1 MRRFLPI
8 VLGLLLLGAAASAQD
23 TRRQESRKAQLEKE
37 IAAINRQLKDNARSS
52 SRALT
57 DLALV
62 RRKIA
67 ARQELIAESDR
78 EIRAL
83 DDSMKVRQQ
92 EIDRLQ
98 ARHDTLSL
106 YYNRL
111 VRGAYKNR
119 DSRLWYMYILSSEN
133 IGQAVRRFGYLRG
146 LSRNMSEQAKRIQE
160 TAAALELEKERL
172 AGLKEEAQ
180 VLRGQRQA
188 DVDALRGE
196 EGESAG
202 LVARL
207 EKDRRKYQNDLKKK
221 NREVEAL
228 NREIAEIIRKATAK
242 PKSGGKSTS
251 KGGKTTS
258 TAVDEK
264 LSSSFAAN
272 KGRLPWPVEGT
283 VIESYG
289 QHYHPVYKNV
299 KLPFNNGVTLAVSR
313 GAQAHAVFDG
323 TVAQVVVIPGYNQS
337 RGAQAHAVFDGTV
350 AQVVV
355 IPGYNQCVLVQ
366 HGSYFTFYCK
376 LKAVSVKAG
385 EKVKT
390 GQVLGTVD
398 TLSGEDQFHFQLW
411 QERTPQNPEN
421 WLR

>member
-1 MRRFLPI
+1 MRRLIPI

-37 IAAINRQLKDNARSS
+37 IAVINQQLKDNAKSS
-52 SRALT
+52 SRALS
-57 DLALV
+57 DLSLV
-62 RRKIA
+62 RRKIS

-83 DDSMKVRQQ
+83 DDSIRTKQK

-98 ARHDTLSL
+98 ARHDTLTL

-111 VRGAYKNR
+111 IRSAYKNR
-119 DSRLWYMYILSSEN
+119 DSRIWYMYILSSEN
-133 IGQAVRRFGYLRG
+133 IGQAVRRFGYLKG
-146 LSRNMSEQAKRIQE
+146 LSKNMSDQARQIQE
-160 TAAALELEKERL
+160 TAAVLEVEKERL
-172 AGLKEEAQ
+172 AGMRDEARA
-180 VLRGQRQA
+180 LRSQRQA
-188 DVDALRGE
+188 AVDALRSE
-196 EGESAG
+196 EGENAS

-207 EKDRRKYQNDLKKK
+207 QKDRKKYQSDLQKK

-242 PKSGGKSTS
+242 PKSSGTTGKSG
-251 KGGKTTS
+251 GGKTTS

-264 LSSSFAAN
+264 LSSSFASN

-289 QHYHPVYKNV
+289 QHYHPVYKNI
-299 KLPFNNGVTLAVSR
+299 KLPFNNGVTLAVPR
-313 GAQAHAVFDG
+313 GAQAK
-323 TVAQVVVIPGYNQS
+323 
-337 RGAQAHAVFDGTV
+337 AVFDGTV

-376 LKAVSVKAG
+376 LKSVTVKAG
-385 EKVKT
+385 QQVKT

-398 TLSGEDQFHFQLW
+398 TISGEDQFHFQLW
-411 QERTPQNPEN
+411 KERSPQNPEN

>member
-8 VLGLLLLGAAASAQD
+8 VLGLLLVGAAVSAQD

-57 DLALV
+57 DLSLV

-133 IGQAVRRFGYLRG
+133 IGQAVRRFGYLKG
-146 LSRNMSEQAKRIQE
+146 LSRNMSEQAKNIQE
-160 TAAALELEKERL
+160 TAAALELEKDRL

-196 EGESAG
+196 EGESAS

-207 EKDRRKYQNDLKKK
+207 EKDRRKYQDDLRKK

-228 NREIAEIIRKATAK
+228 NREIAAIIRKATAK
-242 PKSGGKSTS
+242 PKSSGKSTA

-258 TAVDEK
+258 TAVDET
-264 LSSSFAAN
+264 LSKNFASN

-299 KLPFNNGVTLAVSR
+299 KLPFNNGVTLAVAR
-313 GAQAHAVFDG
+313 GAQAKAVFDG
-323 TVAQVVVIPGYNQS
+323 TVS
-337 RGAQAHAVFDGTV
+337 
-350 AQVVV
+350 QVVV

-376 LKAVSVKAG
+376 LKSVTVKAG

-411 QERTPQNPEN
+411 QERNPQNPEN

>member
-1 MRRFLPI
+1 MRRFLPLI
-8 VLGLLLLGAAASAQD
+8 LGLLLMGVTASAQD

-57 DLALV
+57 DLSLV

-78 EIRAL
+78 EIRSL
-83 DDSMKVRQQ
+83 DDSMRVKQR

-106 YYNRL
+106 YYDRL

-119 DSRLWYMYILSSEN
+119 DSRIWYMYILSSEN
-133 IGQAVRRFGYLRG
+133 IGQAVRRFGYLKG
-146 LSRNMSEQAKRIQE
+146 LSRNMSEQGKRIQE
-160 TAAALELEKERL
+160 TAAELELEKERL
-172 AGLKEEAQ
+172 EGLRDAARE
-180 VLRGQRQA
+180 LRSQRQA
-188 DVDALRGE
+188 DVDALRTE
-196 EGESAG
+196 EGESAS
-202 LVARL
+202 LVSRL
-207 EKDRRKYQNDLKKK
+207 EKDRRKYQDELRKK

-242 PKSGGKSTS
+242 PKSGGKSTA

-258 TAVDEK
+258 TAIDET
-264 LSSSFAAN
+264 LSKNFAAN
-272 KGRLPWPVEGT
+272 KGRLPWPVEGS

-299 KLPFNNGVTLAVSR
+299 KLPFNNGVTLAVAR
-313 GAQAHAVFDG
+313 GAQAKAVFDG
-323 TVAQVVVIPGYNQS
+323 TVS
-337 RGAQAHAVFDGTV
+337 
-350 AQVVV
+350 QVVV

-366 HGSYFTFYCK
+366 HGAYFTFYCK
-376 LKAVSVKAG
+376 LKSVSVKAG

-390 GQVLGTVD
+390 GQVIGTVD
-398 TLSGEDQFHFQLW
+398 TISGEDQFHFQLW
-411 QERTPQNPEN
+411 KERTPQNPEN

>member
-8 VLGLLLLGAAASAQD
+8 VLGLLLVGAAVSAQD

-62 RRKIA
+62 RRKIS

-133 IGQAVRRFGYLRG
+133 IGQAVRRFGYLKG
-146 LSRNMSEQAKRIQE
+146 LSRNMSEQAKNIQE
-160 TAAALELEKERL
+160 TAAALELEKDRL

-196 EGESAG
+196 EGESAS

-207 EKDRRKYQNDLKKK
+207 EKDRRKYQDDLRKK

-228 NREIAEIIRKATAK
+228 NREIAAIIRKATAK
-242 PKSGGKSTS
+242 PKSSGKSTA

-258 TAVDEK
+258 TAVDET
-264 LSSSFAAN
+264 LSKNFASN

-299 KLPFNNGVTLAVSR
+299 KLPFNNGVTLAVAR
-313 GAQAHAVFDG
+313 GAHAKAVFDG
-323 TVAQVVVIPGYNQS
+323 TVS
-337 RGAQAHAVFDGTV
+337 
-350 AQVVV
+350 QVVV

-376 LKAVSVKAG
+376 LKSVTVKAG

>member
-1 MRRFLPI
+1 MKRLIPI
-8 VLGLLLLGAAASAQD
+8 VLGLLLLGVAASAQD

-37 IAAINRQLKDNARSS
+37 IAVINKQLKDNAQSS

-57 DLALV
+57 DLSLV
-62 RRKIA
+62 RRKIS

-78 EIRAL
+78 EIHAL
-83 DDSMKVRQQ
+83 DDSIRVKQK

-111 VRGAYKNR
+111 VRSAYKNR
-119 DSRLWYMYILSSEN
+119 DSRIWYMYILSSEN
-133 IGQAVRRFGYLRG
+133 IGQAVRRFGYLKG
-146 LSRNMSEQAKRIQE
+146 LSKNMSDQARQIQE
-160 TAAALELEKERL
+160 TAAVLEVEKERL
-172 AGLKEEAQ
+172 AVMRDDART
-180 VLRGQRQA
+180 LRSQRQA
-188 DVDALRGE
+188 DVDALRSE
-196 EGESAG
+196 EGESAS

-207 EKDRRKYQNDLKKK
+207 QKDHKKYQSDLQKK

-242 PKSGGKSTS
+242 PKTSSGTNKNT
-251 KGGKTTS
+251 GGKTTS

-272 KGRLPWPVEGT
+272 KGRLPWPVEGS

-299 KLPFNNGVTLAVSR
+299 KLPFNNGVTLAVAR
-313 GAQAHAVFDG
+313 GTQAK
-323 TVAQVVVIPGYNQS
+323 
-337 RGAQAHAVFDGTV
+337 AVFDGTV

-376 LKAVSVKAG
+376 LKSVSVKAG
-385 EKVKT
+385 QQVKT

-398 TLSGEDQFHFQLW
+398 TISGEDQFHFQLW
-411 QERTPQNPEN
+411 KERSPQNPEN

>member
-8 VLGLLLLGAAASAQD
+8 VLGLLLVGAAVSAQD

-57 DLALV
+57 DLSLV

-133 IGQAVRRFGYLRG
+133 IGQAVRRFGYLKG
-146 LSRNMSEQAKRIQE
+146 LSRNMSEQAKHIQE
-160 TAAALELEKERL
+160 TAAALELEKDRL
-172 AGLKEEAQ
+172 AGLREEAR

-196 EGESAG
+196 EGESAS

-207 EKDRRKYQNDLKKK
+207 EKDRRKYQDELRKK

-228 NREIAEIIRKATAK
+228 NREIAAIIRKATAK
-242 PKSGGKSTS
+242 PKAGSKSS

-258 TAVDEK
+258 TAVDET
-264 LSSSFAAN
+264 LSKNFASN

-299 KLPFNNGVTLAVSR
+299 KLPFNNGVTLAV
-313 GAQAHAVFDG
+313 A
-323 TVAQVVVIPGYNQS
+323 

>member
-1 MRRFLPI
+1 MRRLLPI

-37 IAAINRQLKDNARSS
+37 IAAINRQLRDNARSS

-57 DLALV
+57 DLSLV

-67 ARQELIAESDR
+67 ARQELITESDR
-78 EIRAL
+78 EIQAL
-83 DDSMKVRQQ
+83 DDSMKVRQR

-111 VRGAYKNR
+111 VKGAYKNR

-133 IGQAVRRFGYLRG
+133 IGQAVRRFGYLKG
-146 LSRNMSEQAKRIQE
+146 LSRNMSEQGKRIQE

-172 AGLKEEAQ
+172 AGLTDEAQ
-180 VLRGQRQA
+180 ALRSQRQEA
-188 DVDALRGE
+188 VDALRGE
-196 EGESAG
+196 EAESASV
-202 LVARL
+202 VARL
-207 EKDRRKYQNDLKKK
+207 EKDRKKYQNDLKKK

-228 NREIAEIIRKATAK
+228 NREIAAIIRRATSK
-242 PKSGGKSTS
+242 GSGGKAA

-299 KLPFNNGVTLAVSR
+299 KLPFNNGVTLAVAR

-323 TVAQVVVIPGYNQS
+323 TVSQVVV
-337 RGAQAHAVFDGTV
+337 V
-350 AQVVV
+350 
-355 IPGYNQCVLVQ
+355 PGYNQCVLVQ
-366 HGSYFTFYCK
+366 HGAYFTFYCK
-376 LKAVSVKAG
+376 LKSVTVKAG

>member
-8 VLGLLLLGAAASAQD
+8 VLVLLFAGAAVSAQD

-57 DLALV
+57 DLSLV

-83 DDSMKVRQQ
+83 DDSMQVKQR

-119 DSRLWYMYILSSEN
+119 DSRVWYMYILSSQN
-133 IGQAVRRFGYLRG
+133 IGQAVRRFGYLKG
-146 LSRNMSEQAKRIQE
+146 LSRNMSAQAKRIQE
-160 TAAALELEKERL
+160 IAAELELEKERL
-172 AGLKEEAQ
+172 EGLKADAQ
-180 VLRGQRQA
+180 EIRSQRKA
-188 DVDALRGE
+188 DVEALRGE
-196 EGESAG
+196 EGESAS
-202 LVARL
+202 LVAQL
-207 EKDRRKYQNDLKKK
+207 EKDRKKYQNDLKKK

-242 PKSGGKSTS
+242 PKSSGTTK

-258 TAVDEK
+258 TAVDE
-264 LSSSFAAN
+264 
-272 KGRLPWPVEGT
+272 
-283 VIESYG
+283 
-289 QHYHPVYKNV
+289 
-299 KLPFNNGVTLAVSR
+299 
-313 GAQAHAVFDG
+313 
-323 TVAQVVVIPGYNQS
+323 
-337 RGAQAHAVFDGTV
+337 
-350 AQVVV
+350 
-355 IPGYNQCVLVQ
+355 
-366 HGSYFTFYCK
+366 
-376 LKAVSVKAG
+376 
-385 EKVKT
+385 
-390 GQVLGTVD
+390 
-398 TLSGEDQFHFQLW
+398 TLS
-411 QERTPQNPEN
+411 
-421 WLR
+421 

>member
-8 VLGLLLLGAAASAQD
+8 VLGLLLVGAAVSAQD

-62 RRKIA
+62 RRKIS

-133 IGQAVRRFGYLRG
+133 IGQAVRRFGYLKG
-146 LSRNMSEQAKRIQE
+146 LSRNMSEQAKNIQE
-160 TAAALELEKERL
+160 TAAALELEKDRL

-196 EGESAG
+196 EGESAS

-207 EKDRRKYQNDLKKK
+207 EKDRRKYQDDLRKK

-228 NREIAEIIRKATAK
+228 NREIAAIIRKATAK
-242 PKSGGKSTS
+242 PKAGSKSTA

-258 TAVDEK
+258 TAVDET
-264 LSSSFAAN
+264 LSKNFASN

-299 KLPFNNGVTLAVSR
+299 KLPFNNGVTLAVAR
-313 GAQAHAVFDG
+313 GAQAKAVFDG
-323 TVAQVVVIPGYNQS
+323 TVS
-337 RGAQAHAVFDGTV
+337 
-350 AQVVV
+350 QVVV

-376 LKAVSVKAG
+376 LKSVTVKAG

>member
-1 MRRFLPI
+1 MRRLIPI

-37 IAAINRQLKDNARSS
+37 IATINQQLKDNARSS

-57 DLALV
+57 DLSLV
-62 RRKIA
+62 RRKIS

-78 EIRAL
+78 EIHAL
-83 DDSMKVRQQ
+83 DDSIRVKQK

-111 VRGAYKNR
+111 VRSAYKNR
-119 DSRLWYMYILSSEN
+119 DSRIWYMYILSSEN
-133 IGQAVRRFGYLRG
+133 IGQAVRRFGYLKG
-146 LSRNMSEQAKRIQE
+146 LSKNMSDQARQIQE
-160 TAAALELEKERL
+160 TAAVLEVEKERL
-172 AGLKEEAQ
+172 AGMRDEART
-180 VLRGQRQA
+180 LRSQRQA

-196 EGESAG
+196 EGENAS

-207 EKDRRKYQNDLKKK
+207 QKDRKKYQSDLQKK

-242 PKSGGKSTS
+242 PKSSSNTNKSNS
-251 KGGKTTS
+251 GGGKTTS

-264 LSSSFAAN
+264 LSSNFAAN
-272 KGRLPWPVEGT
+272 KGRLPWPVEGS

-299 KLPFNNGVTLAVSR
+299 KLPFNNGVTLAVAR
-313 GAQAHAVFDG
+313 GAQAKAVFDG
-323 TVAQVVVIPGYNQS
+323 TVS
-337 RGAQAHAVFDGTV
+337 
-350 AQVVV
+350 QVVV

-376 LKAVSVKAG
+376 LKSVTVKAG
-385 EKVKT
+385 QQVKT

-398 TLSGEDQFHFQLW
+398 TISGEDQFHFQLW
-411 QERTPQNPEN
+411 KERTPQNPEN

>member
-8 VLGLLLLGAAASAQD
+8 VLGLLLVGAAVSAQD

-62 RRKIA
+62 RRKIT

-133 IGQAVRRFGYLRG
+133 IGQAVRRFGYLKG
-146 LSRNMSEQAKRIQE
+146 LSRNMSEQAKNIQE
-160 TAAALELEKERL
+160 TAAALELEKDRL

-196 EGESAG
+196 EGESAS

-207 EKDRRKYQNDLKKK
+207 EKDRRKYQDDLRKK
-221 NREVEAL
+221 NHEVEAL
-228 NREIAEIIRKATAK
+228 NREIAAIIRKATAK
-242 PKSGGKSTS
+242 PKSSGKSTA

-258 TAVDEK
+258 TAVDET
-264 LSSSFAAN
+264 LSKNFASN

-299 KLPFNNGVTLAVSR
+299 KLPFNNGVTLAVAR
-313 GAQAHAVFDG
+313 GAQAKAVFDG
-323 TVAQVVVIPGYNQS
+323 TVS
-337 RGAQAHAVFDGTV
+337 
-350 AQVVV
+350 QVVV

-376 LKAVSVKAG
+376 LKSVTVKAG

>member
-8 VLGLLLLGAAASAQD
+8 VLGLLLVGAAVSAQD

-57 DLALV
+57 DLSLV

-133 IGQAVRRFGYLRG
+133 IGQAVRRFGYLKG
-146 LSRNMSEQAKRIQE
+146 LSRNMSEQAKHIQE
-160 TAAALELEKERL
+160 TAAALELEKDRL
-172 AGLKEEAQ
+172 AGLREEAR

-196 EGESAG
+196 EGESAS

-207 EKDRRKYQNDLKKK
+207 EKDRRKYQDELRKK

-228 NREIAEIIRKATAK
+228 NREIAAIIRKATAK
-242 PKSGGKSTS
+242 PKAGSKSS

-258 TAVDEK
+258 TAVDET
-264 LSSSFAAN
+264 LSKNFASN

-299 KLPFNNGVTLAVSR
+299 KLPFNNGVTLAVAR
-313 GAQAHAVFDG
+313 GAQAKAVFDG
-323 TVAQVVVIPGYNQS
+323 TVS
-337 RGAQAHAVFDGTV
+337 
-350 AQVVV
+350 QVVV

-385 EKVKT
+385 DKVKT
-390 GQVLGTVD
+390 GQALGTVD
-398 TLSGEDQFHFQLW
+398 TLSGEDQFHFELW
-411 QERTPQNPEN
+411 KERSPQNPEN

>member
-8 VLGLLLLGAAASAQD
+8 VLGLLLVGAAVSAQD
-23 TRRQESRKAQLEKE
+23 TRRQETRKAQLEKE

-57 DLALV
+57 DLSLV

-67 ARQELIAESDR
+67 ARQELIAESER
-78 EIRAL
+78 EIQAL
-83 DDSMKVRQQ
+83 NDSMQVRQR

-111 VRGAYKNR
+111 VRSAYKNR
-119 DSRLWYMYILSSEN
+119 DSRIWYMYILSSDN
-133 IGQAVRRFGYLRG
+133 IGQAVRRFGYLKG

-160 TAAALELEKERL
+160 TAAVLEIEKERL
-172 AGLKEEAQ
+172 AGLKADAQ
-180 VLRGQRQA
+180 ALRNQRQA
-188 DVDALRGE
+188 DVEALKGE
-196 EGESAG
+196 EGESAK
-202 LVARL
+202 LVASL
-207 EKDRRKYQNDLKKK
+207 EKDRKKYQQDLQKK

-242 PKSGGKSTS
+242 PKSSGNAKS
-251 KGGKTTS
+251 GGKTTS

-264 LSSSFAAN
+264 LSNSFAAN
-272 KGRLPWPVEGT
+272 KGRLPWPVEGS

-299 KLPFNNGVTLAVSR
+299 KMPFNNGVTLAVAR
-313 GAQAHAVFDG
+313 GAQVHAVFDG
-323 TVAQVVVIPGYNQS
+323 TVSRVVM
-337 RGAQAHAVFDGTV
+337 
-350 AQVVV
+350 

-376 LKAVSVKAG
+376 LKSVSVKAG

-398 TLSGEDQFHFQLW
+398 TIAGEDQFHFQLW
-411 QERTPQNPEN
+411 KERDPQNPEN

>member
-8 VLGLLLLGAAASAQD
+8 FLGLLLVGAAASAQD

-57 DLALV
+57 DLSLV

-133 IGQAVRRFGYLRG
+133 IGQAVRRFGYLKG
-146 LSRNMSEQAKRIQE
+146 LSRNMSEQGKRIQE
-160 TAAALELEKERL
+160 TAAELELEKERL
-172 AGLKEEAQ
+172 AGLREEAQ
-180 VLRGQRQA
+180 ALRGQRQA

-196 EGESAG
+196 EGESAS

-207 EKDRRKYQNDLKKK
+207 EKDRRKYQDDLRKK

-228 NREIAEIIRKATAK
+228 NREIAAIIRKATAK
-242 PKSGGKSTS
+242 PKSGSKSS

-323 TVAQVVVIPGYNQS
+323 TVAQVVVIPGYNQ
-337 RGAQAHAVFDGTV
+337 
-350 AQVVV
+350 
-355 IPGYNQCVLVQ
+355 CVLVQ

-376 LKAVSVKAG
+376 LKSVSVKAG
-385 EKVKT
+385 DKVKT
-390 GQVLGTVD
+390 GQALGTVD
-398 TLSGEDQFHFQLW
+398 TLSGEDQFHFELW
-411 QERTPQNPEN
+411 KERAPQNPEN

>member
-1 MRRFLPI
+1 MRRLLPI
-8 VLGLLLLGAAASAQD
+8 VLVLLLSGAAASAQD

-57 DLALV
+57 DLSLV

-78 EIRAL
+78 EIHAL
-83 DDSMKVRQQ
+83 DDSMKVRQR

-119 DSRLWYMYILSSEN
+119 DSRLWYMYILSSQN
-133 IGQAVRRFGYLRG
+133 IGQAVRRFGYLKG

-160 TAAALELEKERL
+160 AEAELELEKERL
-172 AGLKEEAQ
+172 EGLKADAQ
-180 VLRGQRQA
+180 AVRSRRQA

-196 EGESAG
+196 EGESSR
-202 LVARL
+202 LVAQL
-207 EKDRRKYQNDLKKK
+207 EKDRKKYQNDLKKK

-242 PKSGGKSTS
+242 SKSGGKSAA

-258 TAVDEK
+258 TAIDET
-264 LSSSFAAN
+264 LSKNFASN

-299 KLPFNNGVTLAVSR
+299 KLPFNNGVTLAVAR
-313 GAQAHAVFDG
+313 GAQA
-323 TVAQVVVIPGYNQS
+323 
-337 RGAQAHAVFDGTV
+337 RAVFDGTV

-376 LKAVSVKAG
+376 LKSVAVKAG

>member
-8 VLGLLLLGAAASAQD
+8 VLGLLLVGAVVSAQD
-23 TRRQESRKAQLEKE
+23 TRRQESRKVQLEKE

-57 DLALV
+57 DLSLV

-78 EIRAL
+78 EIRSL
-83 DDSMKVRQQ
+83 DDSMRVRQQ

-133 IGQAVRRFGYLRG
+133 IGQAVRRFGYLKG

-172 AGLKEEAQ
+172 AGLKEEAKA
-180 VLRGQRQA
+180 LRNQRQA

-196 EGESAG
+196 EGESAS

-207 EKDRRKYQNDLKKK
+207 EKDRKKYQADLRKK

-242 PKSGGKSTS
+242 PKSGGKSTA

-258 TAVDEK
+258 TTVDEA
-264 LSSSFAAN
+264 LSNSFAAN
-272 KGRLPWPVEGT
+272 KGRLPWPVEGS

-299 KLPFNNGVTLAVSR
+299 KMPFNNGVTLSVSR

-323 TVAQVVVIPGYNQS
+323 TVAKVVV
-337 RGAQAHAVFDGTV
+337 V
-350 AQVVV
+350 
-355 IPGYNQCVLVQ
+355 PGYNQCVLVQ

-376 LKAVSVKAG
+376 LKAVTVKVG
-385 EKVKT
+385 DKVKT

-411 QERTPQNPEN
+411 KERAPQNPES
-421 WLR
+421 WLK

>member
-1 MRRFLPI
+1 MRRLIPI

-37 IAAINRQLKDNARSS
+37 IAVINKQLKDNAQSS

-57 DLALV
+57 DLSLV
-62 RRKIA
+62 RRKIS

-78 EIRAL
+78 EIHAL
-83 DDSMKVRQQ
+83 DDSIRVKQK

-111 VRGAYKNR
+111 VRSAYKNR
-119 DSRLWYMYILSSEN
+119 DSRIWYMYILSSEN
-133 IGQAVRRFGYLRG
+133 VGQAVRRFGYLKG
-146 LSRNMSEQAKRIQE
+146 LSKNMSDQARQIQE
-160 TAAALELEKERL
+160 TAAVLEVEKERL
-172 AGLKEEAQ
+172 AVMRDDART
-180 VLRGQRQA
+180 LRSQRQA
-188 DVDALRGE
+188 DVDALRSE
-196 EGESAG
+196 DGESAS

-207 EKDRRKYQNDLKKK
+207 QKDRKKYQSDLQKK

-242 PKSGGKSTS
+242 PKTSSGTNKNT
-251 KGGKTTS
+251 GGKTTS

-272 KGRLPWPVEGT
+272 KGRLPWPVEGS

-299 KLPFNNGVTLAVSR
+299 KLPFNNGVTLAVAR
-313 GAQAHAVFDG
+313 GTQAK
-323 TVAQVVVIPGYNQS
+323 
-337 RGAQAHAVFDGTV
+337 AVFDGTV

-376 LKAVSVKAG
+376 LKSVTVKAG
-385 EKVKT
+385 QQVKT

-398 TLSGEDQFHFQLW
+398 TISGEDQFHFQLW
-411 QERTPQNPEN
+411 KERSPQNPEN

>member
-1 MRRFLPI
+1 MRRFLPLI
-8 VLGLLLLGAAASAQD
+8 LGLLLMGVTASAQD

-57 DLALV
+57 DLSLV

-78 EIRAL
+78 EIRSL
-83 DDSMKVRQQ
+83 DDSMRVKQR

-106 YYNRL
+106 YYDRL

-119 DSRLWYMYILSSEN
+119 DSRIWYMYILSSEN
-133 IGQAVRRFGYLRG
+133 IGQAVRRFGYLKG
-146 LSRNMSEQAKRIQE
+146 LSRNMSEQGKRIQE
-160 TAAALELEKERL
+160 TAAELELEKERL
-172 AGLKEEAQ
+172 EGLRDAARE
-180 VLRGQRQA
+180 LRSQRQA
-188 DVDALRGE
+188 DVDALRSE
-196 EGESAG
+196 EGESAS
-202 LVARL
+202 LVSRL
-207 EKDRRKYQNDLKKK
+207 EKDRRKYQDELRKK

-242 PKSGGKSTS
+242 PKSGGKSTA

-258 TAVDEK
+258 TAIDET
-264 LSSSFAAN
+264 LSKNFAAN
-272 KGRLPWPVEGT
+272 KGRLPWPVEGS

-299 KLPFNNGVTLAVSR
+299 KLPFNNGVTLAVAR
-313 GAQAHAVFDG
+313 GAQAKAVFDG
-323 TVAQVVVIPGYNQS
+323 TVS
-337 RGAQAHAVFDGTV
+337 
-350 AQVVV
+350 QVVV

-366 HGSYFTFYCK
+366 HGAYFTFYCK
-376 LKAVSVKAG
+376 LKSVAVKAG

-390 GQVLGTVD
+390 GQVIGTVD
-398 TLSGEDQFHFQLW
+398 TISGEDQFHFQLW
-411 QERTPQNPEN
+411 KERTPQNPEN

>member
-23 TRRQESRKAQLEKE
+23 TRRQERRKAQLEQE
-37 IAAINRQLKDNARSS
+37 IAAINKQLRDNAQAG

-67 ARQELIAESDR
+67 ARQELIVESDR

-83 DDSMKVRQQ
+83 DDSMKVKQK

-111 VRGAYKNR
+111 VRSAYKNR
-119 DSRLWYMYILSSEN
+119 DSRVWYMYILSSEN

-146 LSRNMSEQAKRIQE
+146 LSRNMSDQARRIQE
-160 TAAALELEKERL
+160 TAALLEVEKERL
-172 AGLKEEAQ
+172 LTLKEEAQ
-180 VLRGQRQA
+180 VLRNQRQA
-188 DVDALRGE
+188 DVDALRAE
-196 EGESAG
+196 EGESAS

-207 EKDRRKYQNDLKKK
+207 EKDRKKYQNDLKKK

-242 PKSGGKSTS
+242 PKSSGKSTS

-258 TAVDEK
+258 TAVDET
-264 LSSSFAAN
+264 LSKNFAAN

-299 KLPFNNGVTLAVSR
+299 KLPFNNGVTLAVAR
-313 GAQAHAVFDG
+313 GTQAK
-323 TVAQVVVIPGYNQS
+323 
-337 RGAQAHAVFDGTV
+337 AVFDGTV

-376 LKAVSVKAG
+376 LKTVGVRAG
-385 EKVKT
+385 DKVKT
-390 GQVLGTVD
+390 GQVLGVVD
-398 TLSGEDQFHFQLW
+398 TISGEDQFHFQLW

>member
-8 VLGLLLLGAAASAQD
+8 VLGLLLVGAAVSAQD
-23 TRRQESRKAQLEKE
+23 TRRPESRKAQLEKE

-78 EIRAL
+78 EIHAL
-83 DDSMKVRQQ
+83 DDSMRVRQR

-133 IGQAVRRFGYLRG
+133 IGQAVRRFGYLKG
-146 LSRNMSEQAKRIQE
+146 LSRNMSEQGKRIQE

-196 EGESAG
+196 EGESAS

-207 EKDRRKYQNDLKKK
+207 EKDRRKYQDDLRKK

-228 NREIAEIIRKATAK
+228 NREIAAIIRKATAK
-242 PKSGGKSTS
+242 PKSGSKSSS

-258 TAVDEK
+258 TAVDET
-264 LSSSFAAN
+264 LSKNFASN

-313 GAQAHAVFDG
+313 GAQAKAVFDG
-323 TVAQVVVIPGYNQS
+323 TVS
-337 RGAQAHAVFDGTV
+337 
-350 AQVVV
+350 QVVV

-376 LKAVSVKAG
+376 LKSVTVKAG

>member
-8 VLGLLLLGAAASAQD
+8 VLGLLLVGAAVSAQD

-57 DLALV
+57 DLSLV

-133 IGQAVRRFGYLRG
+133 IGQAVRRFGYLKG

-242 PKSGGKSTS
+242 PKSGGKSTA

-258 TAVDEK
+258 TAVDET
-264 LSSSFAAN
+264 LSKNFAAN

-299 KLPFNNGVTLAVSR
+299 KLPFNNGVTLAV
-313 GAQAHAVFDG
+313 A
-323 TVAQVVVIPGYNQS
+323 

>member
-1 MRRFLPI
+1 MRRFLPV
-8 VLGLLLLGAAASAQD
+8 VLGLLLVGAAVSAQD

-52 SRALT
+52 NRALT
-57 DLALV
+57 DLSLV

-133 IGQAVRRFGYLRG
+133 IGQAVRRFGYLKG
-146 LSRNMSEQAKRIQE
+146 LSRNMSDQAKHIQE
-160 TAAALELEKERL
+160 TAAALELEKDRL
-172 AGLKEEAQ
+172 AGLREEAQ

-242 PKSGGKSTS
+242 PKSGGKSTA

-258 TAVDEK
+258 TAIDET
-264 LSSSFAAN
+264 LSKNFAAN

-299 KLPFNNGVTLAVSR
+299 KLPFNNGVTLAVAR
-313 GAQAHAVFDG
+313 GAQAKAVFDG
-323 TVAQVVVIPGYNQS
+323 TVS
-337 RGAQAHAVFDGTV
+337 
-350 AQVVV
+350 QVVV

-376 LKAVSVKAG
+376 LKSVTVKAG

-398 TLSGEDQFHFQLW
+398 TFSGEDQFHFQLW
-411 QERTPQNPEN
+411 QERNPQNPEN

>member
-8 VLGLLLLGAAASAQD
+8 VLGLLLVGAAASAQD

-62 RRKIA
+62 RRKIS

-133 IGQAVRRFGYLRG
+133 IGQAVRRFGYLKG
-146 LSRNMSEQAKRIQE
+146 LSRNMSEQAKNIQE
-160 TAAALELEKERL
+160 TAAALELEKDRL

-196 EGESAG
+196 EGESAS

-207 EKDRRKYQNDLKKK
+207 EKDRRKYQDDLRKK

-228 NREIAEIIRKATAK
+228 NREIAAIIRKATAK
-242 PKSGGKSTS
+242 PKSSGKSTA

-258 TAVDEK
+258 TAVDET
-264 LSSSFAAN
+264 LSKNFASN

-299 KLPFNNGVTLAVSR
+299 KLPFNNGVTLAVAR
-313 GAQAHAVFDG
+313 GAQAKAVFDG
-323 TVAQVVVIPGYNQS
+323 TVS
-337 RGAQAHAVFDGTV
+337 
-350 AQVVV
+350 QVVV

-376 LKAVSVKAG
+376 LKSVTVKAG

>member
-1 MRRFLPI
+1 MRRLLPI
-8 VLGLLLLGAAASAQD
+8 LLALLLAGAAASAQD

-37 IAAINRQLKDNARSS
+37 IAAINRQLKDNAKSS

-78 EIRAL
+78 EIQAL
-83 DDSMKVRQQ
+83 NDSMRVKQR

-119 DSRLWYMYILSSEN
+119 DSRVWYMYILSSEN
-133 IGQAVRRFGYLRG
+133 IGQAVRRFGYLKG
-146 LSRNMSEQAKRIQE
+146 LSRNMSEQGKRIQE
-160 TAAALELEKERL
+160 TAAELEVEKERL
-172 AGLKEEAQ
+172 AGLRSEAQ
-180 VLRGQRQA
+180 ALRGQRQA
-188 DVDALRGE
+188 DVDALKGE
-196 EGESAG
+196 EGESAN

-207 EKDRRKYQNDLKKK
+207 EKDRKKYQSDLQKK

-242 PKSGGKSTS
+242 PKSSGKSTA

-264 LSSSFAAN
+264 LSNSFAAN

-313 GAQAHAVFDG
+313 GTQAKAVFDG
-323 TVAQVVVIPGYNQS
+323 TV
-337 RGAQAHAVFDGTV
+337 T
-350 AQVVV
+350 QVVV

-376 LKAVSVKAG
+376 LKSVTVKAG
-385 EKVKT
+385 QQVKT

-398 TLSGEDQFHFQLW
+398 TISGEDQFHFQLW
-411 QERTPQNPEN
+411 KERNPQNPET
-421 WLR
+421 WLK

>member
-8 VLGLLLLGAAASAQD
+8 VLGLLLVGAAVSAQD

-78 EIRAL
+78 EIHAL
-83 DDSMKVRQQ
+83 DDSMRVRQR

-133 IGQAVRRFGYLRG
+133 IGQAVRRFGYLKG
-146 LSRNMSEQAKRIQE
+146 LSRNMSEQGKRIQE

-172 AGLKEEAQ
+172 AGLRDEAQ
-180 VLRGQRQA
+180 ALRRQRQA

-196 EGESAG
+196 EGESAS

-207 EKDRRKYQNDLKKK
+207 EKDRKKYQNDLKKK

-242 PKSGGKSTS
+242 PKSGGKSTA

-258 TAVDEK
+258 TAIDET
-264 LSSSFAAN
+264 LSNNFAAN
-272 KGRLPWPVEGT
+272 KGRLPWPVEGS

-299 KLPFNNGVTLAVSR
+299 KLPFNNGVTLAV
-313 GAQAHAVFDG
+313 A
-323 TVAQVVVIPGYNQS
+323 

-376 LKAVSVKAG
+376 LKSVTVKAG
-385 EKVKT
+385 EQVKT

>member
-1 MRRFLPI
+1 MRRFLPVI
-8 VLGLLLLGAAASAQD
+8 LGLLLVGAAVSAQD

-57 DLALV
+57 DLSLV

-133 IGQAVRRFGYLRG
+133 IGQAVRRFGYLKG
-146 LSRNMSEQAKRIQE
+146 LSRNMSDQAKHIQE
-160 TAAALELEKERL
+160 TAAALELEKDRL
-172 AGLKEEAQ
+172 AGLREEAQ

-188 DVDALRGE
+188 DVDALRSE
-196 EGESAG
+196 EGESAS

-207 EKDRRKYQNDLKKK
+207 EKDRKKYQNDLRKK

-242 PKSGGKSTS
+242 PKSGGKSTA

-258 TAVDEK
+258 TAIDET
-264 LSSSFAAN
+264 LSKNFAAN

-299 KLPFNNGVTLAVSR
+299 KLPFNNGVTLAVAR
-313 GAQAHAVFDG
+313 GAQAKAVFDG
-323 TVAQVVVIPGYNQS
+323 TVS
-337 RGAQAHAVFDGTV
+337 
-350 AQVVV
+350 QVVV

-376 LKAVSVKAG
+376 LKSVTVKAG

-390 GQVLGTVD
+390 GQVLGIVD

>member
-1 MRRFLPI
+1 MRRFLPVI
-8 VLGLLLLGAAASAQD
+8 LGLLLVGAAVSAQD

-57 DLALV
+57 DLSLV

-133 IGQAVRRFGYLRG
+133 IGQAVRRFGYLKG
-146 LSRNMSEQAKRIQE
+146 LSRNMSDQAKHIQE
-160 TAAALELEKERL
+160 TAAALELEKDRL
-172 AGLKEEAQ
+172 AGLREEAQ

-188 DVDALRGE
+188 DVDALRSE
-196 EGESAG
+196 EGESAS

-207 EKDRRKYQNDLKKK
+207 EKDRKKYQNDLKKK

-242 PKSGGKSTS
+242 PKSGGKSTA

-258 TAVDEK
+258 TAIDET
-264 LSSSFAAN
+264 LSKNFAAN

-299 KLPFNNGVTLAVSR
+299 KLPFNNGVTLAVAR
-313 GAQAHAVFDG
+313 GAQAKAVFDG
-323 TVAQVVVIPGYNQS
+323 TVS
-337 RGAQAHAVFDGTV
+337 
-350 AQVVV
+350 QVVV

-376 LKAVSVKAG
+376 LKSVTVKAG

-411 QERTPQNPEN
+411 QERNPQNPEN

>member
-8 VLGLLLLGAAASAQD
+8 VLGLLLVGAAVSAQD

-57 DLALV
+57 DLSLV

-133 IGQAVRRFGYLRG
+133 IGQAVRRFGYLKG
-146 LSRNMSEQAKRIQE
+146 LSRNMSEQAKHIQE
-160 TAAALELEKERL
+160 TAAALELEKDRL
-172 AGLKEEAQ
+172 AGLREEAR

-196 EGESAG
+196 EGESAS

-207 EKDRRKYQNDLKKK
+207 EKDRRKYQDELRKK

-228 NREIAEIIRKATAK
+228 NREIAAIIRKATAK
-242 PKSGGKSTS
+242 PKAGSKSS

-258 TAVDEK
+258 TAVDET
-264 LSSSFAAN
+264 LSKNFASN

-299 KLPFNNGVTLAVSR
+299 KLPFNNGVTLAVAR
-313 GAQAHAVFDG
+313 GAQAKAVFDG
-323 TVAQVVVIPGYNQS
+323 TVS
-337 RGAQAHAVFDGTV
+337 
-350 AQVVV
+350 QVVV

-376 LKAVSVKAG
+376 LKSVSVKAG

>member
-37 IAAINRQLKDNARSS
+37 IAAINRQLRENSQAG

-67 ARQELIAESDR
+67 ARQELIVESDR
-78 EIRAL
+78 EIQAL
-83 DDSMKVRQQ
+83 DDSMKVKQK

-111 VRGAYKNR
+111 VRSAYKNR
-119 DSRLWYMYILSSEN
+119 DSRVWYMYILSSES

-146 LSRNMSEQAKRIQE
+146 LSRNMSEQARRIQE
-160 TAAALELEKERL
+160 AAAALELEKERL
-172 AGLKEEAQ
+172 ADLKAQAQ
-180 VLRGQRQA
+180 VLRSRRQA
-188 DVDALRGE
+188 DVDALRAE
-196 EGESAG
+196 EGESAS

-207 EKDRRKYQNDLKKK
+207 EKDRKKYQSELQKK

-242 PKSGGKSTS
+242 PKSSGKSSS

-258 TAVDEK
+258 TAVDEA
-264 LSSSFAAN
+264 LSKNFASN

-283 VIESYG
+283 VVESYG

-313 GAQAHAVFDG
+313 GAQARAVFDG
-323 TVAQVVVIPGYNQS
+323 TV
-337 RGAQAHAVFDGTV
+337 TKV
-350 AQVVV
+350 ALIQ
-355 IPGYNQCVLVQ
+355 GFNQCVIVQ
-366 HGSYFTFYCK
+366 HGSYFTLYCK
-376 LKAVSVKAG
+376 LKTVGVKVG
-385 EKVKT
+385 DKVTT
-390 GQVLGTVD
+390 GQVVGVVD
-398 TLSGEDQFHFQLW
+398 TISGEDQFHFQLW
-411 QERTPQNPEN
+411 KERTPQNPED

>member
-1 MRRFLPI
+1 MRRFLPV
-8 VLGLLLLGAAASAQD
+8 VLGLLLVGAAVSAQD

-57 DLALV
+57 DLSLV

-133 IGQAVRRFGYLRG
+133 IGQAVRRFGYLKG
-146 LSRNMSEQAKRIQE
+146 LSRNMSDQAKHIQE
-160 TAAALELEKERL
+160 TAAALELEKDRL
-172 AGLKEEAQ
+172 AGLREEAQ

-188 DVDALRGE
+188 DVDALRSE
-196 EGESAG
+196 EGESAS

-207 EKDRRKYQNDLKKK
+207 EKDRKKYQNDLRKK

-242 PKSGGKSTS
+242 PKSGGKSTA

-258 TAVDEK
+258 TAIDET
-264 LSSSFAAN
+264 LSKNFAAN

-299 KLPFNNGVTLAVSR
+299 KLPFNNGVTLAVAR
-313 GAQAHAVFDG
+313 GAQAKAVFDG
-323 TVAQVVVIPGYNQS
+323 TVS
-337 RGAQAHAVFDGTV
+337 
-350 AQVVV
+350 QVVV

-376 LKAVSVKAG
+376 LKSVTVKAG

-390 GQVLGTVD
+390 GQVLGIVD

>member
-1 MRRFLPI
+1 MKRLIPI
-8 VLGLLLLGAAASAQD
+8 VLGLLLLGVAASAQD

-37 IAAINRQLKDNARSS
+37 IAVINKQLKDNAQSS

-57 DLALV
+57 DLSLV
-62 RRKIA
+62 RRKIS

-78 EIRAL
+78 EIHAL
-83 DDSMKVRQQ
+83 DDSIRVKQK

-111 VRGAYKNR
+111 VRSAYKNR
-119 DSRLWYMYILSSEN
+119 DSRIWYMYILSSEN
-133 IGQAVRRFGYLRG
+133 IGQAVRRFGYLKG
-146 LSRNMSEQAKRIQE
+146 LSKNMSDQARQIQE
-160 TAAALELEKERL
+160 TAAVLEVEKERL
-172 AGLKEEAQ
+172 AVMRDDART
-180 VLRGQRQA
+180 LRSQRQA
-188 DVDALRGE
+188 DVDALRSE
-196 EGESAG
+196 EGESAS

-207 EKDRRKYQNDLKKK
+207 QKDRKKYQSDLQKK

-242 PKSGGKSTS
+242 PKTSSGTNKNT
-251 KGGKTTS
+251 GGKTTS

-272 KGRLPWPVEGT
+272 KGRLPWPVEGS

-299 KLPFNNGVTLAVSR
+299 KLPFNNGVTLAV
-313 GAQAHAVFDG
+313 A
-323 TVAQVVVIPGYNQS
+323 

-376 LKAVSVKAG
+376 LKSVSVKAG
-385 EKVKT
+385 DKVKT
-390 GQVLGTVD
+390 GQALGTVD
-398 TLSGEDQFHFQLW
+398 TLSGEDQFHFELW
-411 QERTPQNPEN
+411 KERAPQNPEN

>member
-1 MRRFLPI
+1 MKRLLPI
-8 VLGLLLLGAAASAQD
+8 VLLLLLTGAAVSAQD

-37 IAAINRQLKDNARSS
+37 IAAINRQLKDVARSS

-57 DLALV
+57 DLSLV

-133 IGQAVRRFGYLRG
+133 IDQAVRRFGYLKG
-146 LSRNMSEQAKRIQE
+146 LSRNMSDQAKHIQE
-160 TAAALELEKERL
+160 TAAALELEKDRL
-172 AGLKEEAQ
+172 AGLREEAQ

-188 DVDALRGE
+188 DVDALRSE
-196 EGESAG
+196 EGESAS

-207 EKDRRKYQNDLKKK
+207 EKDRKKYQNDLRKK

-242 PKSGGKSTS
+242 PKSGGKSTA

-258 TAVDEK
+258 TAIDET
-264 LSSSFAAN
+264 LSKNFAAN

-299 KLPFNNGVTLAVSR
+299 KLPFNNGVTLAVAR
-313 GAQAHAVFDG
+313 GAQAKAVFDG
-323 TVAQVVVIPGYNQS
+323 TVS
-337 RGAQAHAVFDGTV
+337 
-350 AQVVV
+350 QVVV

-376 LKAVSVKAG
+376 LKSVTVKAG

-411 QERTPQNPEN
+411 QERNPQNPEN

>member
-8 VLGLLLLGAAASAQD
+8 VLGLLLVGAAVSAQD

-57 DLALV
+57 DLSLV

-78 EIRAL
+78 DIRAL

-133 IGQAVRRFGYLRG
+133 IGQAVRRFGYLKG
-146 LSRNMSEQAKRIQE
+146 LSRNMSDQAKHIQE
-160 TAAALELEKERL
+160 TAAALELEKDRL
-172 AGLKEEAQ
+172 AGLREEAQ

-188 DVDALRGE
+188 DVDALRSE
-196 EGESAG
+196 EGESAS

-207 EKDRRKYQNDLKKK
+207 EKDRKKYQNDLKKK

-242 PKSGGKSTS
+242 PKSGGKSTA

-258 TAVDEK
+258 TAIDET
-264 LSSSFAAN
+264 LSKNFAAN

-299 KLPFNNGVTLAVSR
+299 KLPFNNGVTLAVAR
-313 GAQAHAVFDG
+313 GAQAKAVFDG
-323 TVAQVVVIPGYNQS
+323 TVS
-337 RGAQAHAVFDGTV
+337 
-350 AQVVV
+350 QVVV

-376 LKAVSVKAG
+376 LKSVTVKAG

-411 QERTPQNPEN
+411 QERNPQNPEN

>member
-1 MRRFLPI
+1 MRRLLPI
-8 VLGLLLLGAAASAQD
+8 VLVLLLAGAAASAQD

-57 DLALV
+57 DLSLV
-62 RRKIA
+62 RRKIS

-83 DDSMKVRQQ
+83 DDSVKVKQR

-111 VRGAYKNR
+111 VRSAYKNR
-119 DSRLWYMYILSSEN
+119 DSRIWYMYILSSQN
-133 IGQAVRRFGYLRG
+133 IGQAVRRFGYLKG
-146 LSRNMSEQAKRIQE
+146 LSRNMSDQAKHIREI
-160 TAAALELEKERL
+160 AAELEIEKERL
-172 AGLKEEAQ
+172 QGLKADAQ
-180 VLRGQRQA
+180 ALRNQRQA
-188 DVDALRGE
+188 DVDALRTE
-196 EGESAG
+196 EGESAS
-202 LVARL
+202 LVAQL
-207 EKDRRKYQNDLKKK
+207 EKDRKKYQNDLKKK

-242 PKSGGKSTS
+242 PKTSGNAK

-258 TAVDEK
+258 TAVDET
-264 LSSSFAAN
+264 LSKSFASN

-313 GAQAHAVFDG
+313 GTQVHAVFEG
-323 TVAQVVVIPGYNQS
+323 TV
-337 RGAQAHAVFDGTV
+337 T
-350 AQVVV
+350 QVVV
-355 IPGYNQCVLVQ
+355 IPGYNQCVMVQ
-366 HGSYFTFYCK
+366 HGSYFTLYCK
-376 LKAVSVKAG
+376 LKSVAVKAG

-398 TLSGEDQFHFQLW
+398 TISGEDQFHFELW